1 MRILIIFGL
10 AALQAVAQEN
20 SWKTEIDNSLV
31 RVERRIVALHE
42 TGADAELPPGLLIFL
57 TDHAVRLTTAS
68 RQEDLRGKLG
78 QFLWHPG
85 GRIGLE
91 NLSEHRVEVARVTP
105 KFSAASEKA
114 SAPLNSRNILFDNDL
129 IRVRHMRFAR
139 GGKTAM
145 HPVVPRVLIHLSAY
159 HLKFTWADGRVEEL
173 RMRAGDIRFDPEGAF
188 SDENLG
194 DAIEVLRIELKA
206 GQRDHN

>member
-31 RVERRIVALHE
+31 RVERRIAALHQ
-42 TGADAELPPGLLIFL
+42 TVDSAQLTPGLFVFL

-68 RQEDLRGKLG
+68 RQEELRGKLG

-105 KFSAASEKA
+105 KFSPASREA
-114 SAPLNSRNILFDNDL
+114 SAALNSRNILFD
-129 IRVRHMRFAR
+129 
-139 GGKTAM
+139 
-145 HPVVPRVLIHLSAY
+145 
-159 HLKFTWADGRVEEL
+159 
-173 RMRAGDIRFDPEGAF
+173 
-188 SDENLG
+188 
-194 DAIEVLRIELKA
+194 
-206 GQRDHN
+206 